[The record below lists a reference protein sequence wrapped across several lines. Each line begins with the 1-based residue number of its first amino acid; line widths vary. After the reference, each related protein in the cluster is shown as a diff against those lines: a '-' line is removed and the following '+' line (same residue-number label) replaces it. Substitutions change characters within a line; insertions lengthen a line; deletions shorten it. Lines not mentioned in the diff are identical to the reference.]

1 MQAHVEFGFRYPK
14 SVFKGSEIFHTDWSA
29 IAKGNKAIARF
40 LKAFVKHCVFV
51 VRLAEILFGLGGM
64 GFEPVNQ
71 NGIAQVW
78 KLQEVSSLMN
88 RLW

>member
-1 MQAHVEFGFRYPK
+1 MGLDIQKVFLKVPK
-14 SVFKGSEIFHTDWSA
+14 FVTQIGVA